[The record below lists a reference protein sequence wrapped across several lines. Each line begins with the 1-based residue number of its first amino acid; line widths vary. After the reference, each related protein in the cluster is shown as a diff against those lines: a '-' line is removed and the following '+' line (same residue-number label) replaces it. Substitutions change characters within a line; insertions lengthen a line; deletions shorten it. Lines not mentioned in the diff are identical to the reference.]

1 MSEEAIP
8 DGASAAPGGAP
19 VAAAAAL
26 NSITQYEYSSED
38 WYTILLA
45 IEVWREKVYP
55 ELVKL
60 DFTEEAVLEQENEQ
74 AGDESQPA
82 NEVSK

>member
-26 NSITQYEYSSED
+26 NSITQYE
-38 WYTILLA
+38 
-45 IEVWREKVYP
+45 
-55 ELVKL
+55 
-60 DFTEEAVLEQENEQ
+60 
-74 AGDESQPA
+74 
-82 NEVSK
+82 